1 MIAVRR
7 GLAVLAGML
16 AVAACGGSEG
26 ALSREQFA
34 REANEIC
41 VRANEKVRMLGPEPP
56 ILTAEKADWI
66 LELTK
71 IDRAALEGMRALEP
85 PKGERRAMAS
95 MLSSFARGLGKGGE
109 IARASRAGDDAAF
122 RRNVDAPL
130 DALAQAQTSADR
142 YGLVECA
149 RLGRVVR

>member
-16 AVAACGGSEG
+16 AVAGCGGSEG

-34 REANEIC
+34 RQANEIC
-41 VRANEKVRMLGPEPP
+41 VRANEK
-56 ILTAEKADWI
+56 
-66 LELTK
+66 
-71 IDRAALEGMRALEP
+71 
-85 PKGERRAMAS
+85 RRAMAS

>member
-1 MIAVRR
+1 MTPALALSRRCGSRQREPSAQPHYREATDAGASALMIAVRR

-66 LELTK
+66 
-71 IDRAALEGMRALEP
+71 
-85 PKGERRAMAS
+85 
-95 MLSSFARGLGKGGE
+95 
-109 IARASRAGDDAAF
+109 
-122 RRNVDAPL
+122 
-130 DALAQAQTSADR
+130 
-142 YGLVECA
+142 
-149 RLGRVVR
+149 